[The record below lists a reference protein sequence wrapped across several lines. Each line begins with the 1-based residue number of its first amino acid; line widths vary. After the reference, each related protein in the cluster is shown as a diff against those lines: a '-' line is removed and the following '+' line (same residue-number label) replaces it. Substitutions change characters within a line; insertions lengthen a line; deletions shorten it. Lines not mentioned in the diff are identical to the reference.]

1 LTKFRTMT
9 FHILGINH
17 KSASLCLR
25 ERCATTSIP
34 ELEKLLSN
42 FIQYTALTE
51 VVFLS
56 TCNRTEIFF
65 NAENPSSANEWF
77 IKEFKISGDDLKSI
91 HTLSD
96 VAAIEYGMRIAGG
109 LESMVIGEPQILGQ
123 LKQAYKIS
131 QQNSYIKKNLENIF
145 NILFHAGKSI
155 RNNTDI
161 GRCPL
166 SLARTIVALAPKHLP
181 NINSCKVLLIG
192 AGEMNTM
199 TAMYLHQSPLSSITI
214 TNRSF
219 NKAEALANKFNA
231 EALHLKDLP
240 FFINDFDLIICATT
254 SINYIIK
261 NGMLR
266 NDKQR
271 LLIDL
276 AIPRNIEPAINELP
290 NISLYNHDD
299 LAKLI
304 SNNLSNRQQ
313 AMQDAEAIISNL
325 IASYTEQCKIR
336 DIAPIL
342 QDYRARYEPVQ
353 QECIDAALAKFGHDP
368 KLEQALKYM
377 AHRLCSQII
386 HQPTKCI
393 RDAAA
398 ANNDELL
405 AAAYKLFDLQGS

>member
-1 LTKFRTMT
+1 MT

-17 KSASLCLR
+17 KSASLGLR
-25 ERCATTSIP
+25 ERCATLGIS

-42 FIQYTALTE
+42 FINYTALKE

-65 NAENPSSANEWF
+65 YAGNPSSAYAWF
-77 IKEFKISGDDLKSI
+77 TAQFKISGDDCKSV

-96 VAAIEYGMRIAGG
+96 IAAIEYGMRIAGG

-131 QQNSYIKKNLENIF
+131 QQNSYIQKNLENIF

-155 RNNTDI
+155 RSNTQI

-166 SLARTIVALAPKHLP
+166 SLARAIVALAPKHLP
-181 NINSCKVLLIG
+181 DIDSCKVLLIG

-199 TAMYLHQSPLSSITI
+199 TAMYLHQSPLSAITI
-214 TNRSF
+214 ANRNFS
-219 NKAEALANKFNA
+219 KAATLANRFNA
-231 EALHLKDLP
+231 KALNLKDLP
-240 FFINDFDLIICATT
+240 SFINDFDLIICATN
-254 SINYIIK
+254 SLNYIIK
-261 NGMLR
+261 HGML
-266 NDKQR
+266 NNYKPR

-276 AIPRNIEPAINELP
+276 AIPRNIEPELNELT

-299 LAKLI
+299 LAQLI

-313 AMQDAEAIISNL
+313 AMQDAESIISNL
-325 IASYTEQCKIR
+325 ITSYTEQCKIR
-336 DIAPIL
+336 DIAPMI
-342 QDYRARYEPVQ
+342 QDYRARYAPVQ
-353 QECIDAALAKFGHDP
+353 QECINAALAKFGHDP

-377 AHRLCSQII
+377 AHLLCSQII

-398 ANNDELL
+398 SNNDELL